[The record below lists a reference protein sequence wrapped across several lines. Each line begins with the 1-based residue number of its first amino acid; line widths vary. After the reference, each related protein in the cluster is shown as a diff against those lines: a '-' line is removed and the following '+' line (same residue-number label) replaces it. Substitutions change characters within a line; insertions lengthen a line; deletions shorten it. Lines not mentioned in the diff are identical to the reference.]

1 MGTTSRDLLD
11 FERYFQPIQER
22 FLQEAKPNEPV
33 LVVAKH
39 YDFKG
44 CTGFG
49 YEPKPR
55 DYTLD
60 TDFYFGVLPAEE
72 PLSTVDGQQFTIL
85 VPRHVRWWGYDYHVE
100 DKPIAIGPFA
110 TMMANLAEPIYSRD
124 YSWAQLQKEQEQVSH
139 KKPDYPLEVIVGSE
153 AIQRYCAERGP
164 TYTEFYLKAASLLGV
179 LPPGLAPAIAERY
192 SEKRESILKQLETL
206 GEQERREQQE
216 IDRIFGSVKEGVYY
230 TGRGITVCE
239 TEDDARV
246 ISIGPRRRRDE
257 ARAGMRHT
265 LKEALSLGLHTT
277 PWVKTYPDK
286 PGTSLDVPRYIRGL
300 CKRLKVPLT

>member
-1 MGTTSRDLLD
+1 MDTARRDLLD
-11 FERYFQPIQER
+11 FEGYFKPAQER
-22 FLQEAKPNEPV
+22 FLQDAKPDEPV

-60 TDFYFGVLPAEE
+60 TNFWFGVLPAEE
-72 PLSTVDGQQFTIL
+72 PLYIVDSKQFTIR
-85 VPRHVRWWGYDYHVE
+85 VPRHVCWWGYDYHVK
-100 DKPIAIGPFA
+100 DKPIAIGPFN
-110 TMMANLAEPIYSRD
+110 TMMANLTEPIYSHD
-124 YSWAQLQKEQEQVSH
+124 HSWAHLQKEQEQVGL

-153 AIQRYCAERGP
+153 TIQRYCAERG
-164 TYTEFYLKAASLLGV
+164 YTDFYLKAASLLGV
-179 LPPGLAPAIAERY
+179 TAQGMLPEVAERH
-192 SEKRESILKQLETL
+192 SEMRENILRHLEALSELEHRQKT
-206 GEQERREQQE
+206 E
-216 IDRIFGSVKEGVYY
+216 IEHIFGAVKQGTYH
-230 TGRGITVCE
+230 TGSGITVCE

-246 ISIGPRRRRDE
+246 ISIGPRQRLKE
-257 ARAGMRHT
+257 AQDGMRRT

-286 PGTSLDVPRYIRGL
+286 PDATLDVPQYIHGL
-300 CKRLKVPLT
+300 CERLQVPLS